1 MKPIQSRSN
10 LRDRFMTY
18 PLQMI
23 FTNQSAIAKTAT
35 GIVQTMA
42 AIARKLPSLCMLP
55 SNQLVPV

>member
-1 MKPIQSRSN
+1 
-10 LRDRFMTY
+10 
-18 PLQMI
+18 MI